1 MNNVIDFEKYRK
13 NKQIKSVKTNVS
25 DANISPE
32 MAARLQNIKDSIQ
45 RINRLMEELRANNSR

>member
-25 DANISPE
+25 DTNVSLE
-32 MAARLQNIKDSIQ
+32 MEARLQNIKNSIQ
-45 RINRLMEELRANNSR
+45 RINKLMEELRANNSR